1 MDGQRIQPDG
11 SLGRLVDLSGM
22 NVHIL
27 SYGCTFN
34 AGYTRKMEAVLISQG
49 CRIVNSPDEADAI
62 VINTCTVVGR
72 TERKM
77 IRVLKRHRDRNLYVT
92 GCMPQVQREEILSVC
107 NPVFIRPGEISAA
120 YCSCSHFPEHE
131 VGIVQIGRGCLGSC
145 SYCVTKLASGPL
157 VSYSEQEI
165 LNEVQMC
172 IRSGAAEIRL
182 TAQDCSAWG
191 RDQGQNLAG
200 LLESLGTIPGTF
212 GLRVGMMNPDTITPI
227 LDQLV
232 VAFRHR
238 NIFRFIHMP
247 VQSGSERVLRSMGRH
262 YSADGVLEI
271 VKAFRSKFPDIAI
284 ATDVITGYPG
294 EKDEDFQ
301 ETLSLI
307 SEMRPV
313 KVNHTRFSRRPGT
326 RAMEEKDMP
335 DYVKKVR
342 SRRIHQHTEEIC
354 HALNKLLIGS
364 IQKVMVTEKIRA
376 GTVLSRT
383 DTYTGV
389 LLFEDLPIGKVI
401 LARITDDRIYYVTG
415 ERVS

>member
-1 MDGQRIQPDG
+1 MDRQSLRPDG
-11 SLGRLVDLSGM
+11 SSGRLADLSGM

-34 AGYTRKMEAVLISQG
+34 AGDTRKLEAVLVSQG
-49 CRIVNSPDEADAI
+49 CRIVESSDEAEAI
-62 VINTCTVVGR
+62 VVNTCTVVGR

-92 GCMPQVQREEILSVC
+92 GCMPLVQRKEILSVC
-107 NPVFIRPGEISAA
+107 DPGFIHPEEISAA
-120 YCSCSHFPEHE
+120 YRSCNRFPKYD

-145 SYCVTKLASGPL
+145 SYCVTKIARGPL
-157 VSYSEQEI
+157 VSYSDQEI
-165 LNEVQMC
+165 MNEVRMC
-172 IRSGAAEIRL
+172 IGSGAAEIRL

-191 RDQGQNLAG
+191 RDRGQNLAG
-200 LLESLGTIPGTF
+200 LLESLGGIPGNF
-212 GLRVGMMNPDTITPI
+212 GIRVGMMNPDTVGPI
-227 LDQLV
+227 LDPLV
-232 VAFRHR
+232 AAFRHQ

-247 VQSGSERVLRSMGRH
+247 VQSGSGRVLRNMGRH
-262 YSADGVLEI
+262 YTTDGVLEI
-271 VKAFRSKFPDIAI
+271 IRTFRNKFPDINI

-294 EKDEDFQ
+294 ENDEDFE

-307 SEMRPV
+307 SEIRPV

-326 RAMEEKDMP
+326 PAMEEKDMQ
-335 DYVKKVR
+335 DFVKKVR
-342 SRRIHQHTEEIC
+342 SRRIQQHAEEIC
-354 HALNKLLIGS
+354 HTLNKSLIGS
-364 IQKVMVTEKIRA
+364 IKKVMVTEKIRA

-389 LLFEDLPIGKVI
+389 LLYEDLPVGTV
-401 LARITDDRIYYVTG
+401 LPARITDDRTYYVTG